1 MLEIYLNGVL
11 YGNRI
16 RCSLVSGEERTMN
29 EMLYFTVGSLLFYT
43 VWYLSLGWF
52 ISDRSQRQAS
62 LHFWIRDTKIQDLPR
77 ETYGQKGKPV
87 RRVAYLRLVLAVF
100 TCSILFYVASNFP
113 LAPESRTIV
122 LLALAVVTPIISVW
136 VTYRQLL
143 IRYIPL
149 AWGILVGF
157 TATLIFMKKTSPWGL
172 DPKQELVKL
181 MGSHDPRTI
190 VVTSLFGIIAF
201 LAGIMAAAGYSK
213 PANWFAWCIVI
224 MAFGA
229 VLILFGL
236 MAGNII

>member
-1 MLEIYLNGVL
+1 
-11 YGNRI
+11 
-16 RCSLVSGEERTMN
+16 MN
-29 EMLYFTVGSLLFYT
+29 ETLYFTVGSFLFYT
-43 VWYLSLGWF
+43 VGYFSLGWF
-52 ISDRSQRQAS
+52 ISDTSQSQTS
-62 LHFWIRDTKIQDLPR
+62 LHFWMRVTKIRDLPR
-77 ETYGQKGKPV
+77 ESYGQTYRPV
-87 RRVAYLRLVLAVF
+87 RNVAYPRLILAVF
-100 TCSILFYVASNFP
+100 TCSMLFYVASNIP
-113 LAPESRTIV
+113 LSSESRTIAMLV
-122 LLALAVVTPIISVW
+122 LAVVTPIVSVQI
-136 VTYRQLL
+136 TYLQFL

-157 TATLIFMKKTSPWGL
+157 TATLVFMEKTVPWGL

-213 PANWFAWCIVI
+213 SANWFAWCIVI

-236 MAGNII
+236 MAGSIV